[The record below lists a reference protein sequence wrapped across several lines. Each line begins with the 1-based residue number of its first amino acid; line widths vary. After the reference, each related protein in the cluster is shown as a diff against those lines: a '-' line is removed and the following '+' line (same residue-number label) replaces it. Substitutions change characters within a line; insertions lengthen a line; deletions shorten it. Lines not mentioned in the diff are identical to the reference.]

1 MHTPPPAPLSPAPA
15 LTLTLTLALSLS
27 LSLSLAPTAAVA
39 QDAAAMPQ
47 MAPASF
53 TPHHAV
59 SVSILGLYAMAGT
72 NVAPYALTYEWII
85 DDHWGLVVEGR
96 YFHFHHHP
104 IHVNVFGGAIGLRY
118 HVLGLRSSP
127 FVGVLGGYHYGI
139 GRTHD
144 ESHQDTEIRTEQ
156 PFVTAHVGY
165 RWVLPSGLNFAVRL
179 GAGWGEHRV
188 ASSPG
193 VAAPTNDA
201 LAQARDAI
209 GFGPVAIDGELA
221 AGYSF

>member
-72 NVAPYALTYEWII
+72 HVAPYA
-85 DDHWGLVVEGR
+85 
-96 YFHFHHHP
+96 
-104 IHVNVFGGAIGLRY
+104 
-118 HVLGLRSSP
+118 
-127 FVGVLGGYHYGI
+127 
-139 GRTHD
+139 
-144 ESHQDTEIRTEQ
+144 
-156 PFVTAHVGY
+156 VTSTTTG
-165 RWVLPSGLNFAVRL
+165 
-179 GAGWGEHRV
+179 
-188 ASSPG
+188 ASSS
-193 VAAPTNDA
+193 
-201 LAQARDAI
+201 RDATSTSI
-209 GFGPVAIDGELA
+209 ITR
-221 AGYSF
+221 ST